1 MTARVYADPF
11 KERDRVLTEIEDSL
25 VDPKIILEELLNMM
39 STDEGAEFWD
49 DFKRN
54 YGLDVTHG

>member
-11 KERDRVLTEIEDSL
+11 KERDRVLTEIENSH
-25 VDPKIILEELLNMM
+25 VDPKLILEELLNMM

-54 YGLDVTHG
+54 WEVEV

>member
-1 MTARVYADPF
+1 MNARVYADPF

-25 VDPKIILEELLNMM
+25 VDPKIILEEMLLMM

-54 YGLDVTHG
+54 YGLDIAL

>member
-49 DFKRN
+49 SFKRN
-54 YGLDVTHG
+54 YGLDVTL